1 MENERKD
8 AHTYTQKTNGQTDR
22 QVNKHTDK
30 QTDRQTDGQ
39 TYRQTDR
46 QTDRWTN
53 IQTNRQ
59 LFITLGCCTNSV
71 IIFQQLLAP
80 NCTATYTSYY
90 NIILKTCTQHTL
102 VYRVHWYTG
111 NVVYL

>member
-1 MENERKD
+1 MKEKM
-8 AHTYTQKTNGQTDR
+8 HIHIHKKTNRQTDR
-22 QVNKHTDK
+22 QMDK

-39 TYRQTDR
+39 TYR

-102 VYRVHWYTG
+102 VYRVHWYIG